1 MKTNNTNLY
10 HQKVMKELQIE
21 YISSILNHFYFLIIR
36 TLFGEGYDNRIES
49 ISFCDFQKSSIRAY
63 CQYQRF

>member
-1 MKTNNTNLY
+1 MKTNNKSLY

-21 YISSILNHFYFLIIR
+21 NVSSILNHFFFNIR

-49 ISFCDFQKSSIRAY
+49 ISFCGFQKSSIRAY